1 MHSQNPIGALLRRSI
16 IIIYMM
22 LTRIK
27 NILIATALLS
37 LVQLAAST
45 GVTTTTTI
53 SPTTSTTS
61 RYANPLVEHKH
72 ERNCKALC
80 EHCGCLGFY
89 CGEECIC
96 ECNNEN
102 SDTECIQTMQLNAR
116 TLNAPFEILIQ
127 GPSNNRFV
135 RNALQF
141 DQKRELVVRSASQ
154 SKSPRNRRSTITIYK
169 PMLLSVAAKRPAFSM
184 NALESPAS
192 LGEKKSQ
199 LERHKRSVDHLE
211 WFNDFASTLVRPS
224 PLGTRAQKQRA
235 AAFKRQA
242 ATTPPLAGPHRE
254 PWFLEQAAPRLNR
267 PAPLYRRQQQLDD
280 DEEREREERKSR
292 KSSRRRVS
300 KPVSIEDDFDAAE
313 EVRKPR
319 PEIRPLRDALQV
331 VERIPRVLQD
341 TVTHLAAD
349 DNSGDVFSLNIM
361 NDVLP
366 TPMEP
371 QRKEPR
377 KVKRRLSHRS
387 RKNEVPTTRVSTS
400 VTRAPL
406 VMPPAPLAPR
416 GLLLPWLRQQR
427 LKRLGLQQ

>member
-1 MHSQNPIGALLRRSI
+1 
-16 IIIYMM
+16 M
-22 LTRIK
+22 LTRNK
-27 NILIATALLS
+27 SILIAAALLS
-37 LVQLAAST
+37 LVQLAAPV
-45 GVTTTTTI
+45 GVPSTTTTPK
-53 SPTTSTTS
+53 STSTSTS
-61 RYANPLVEHKH
+61 RYVNPLVERKH

-127 GPSNNRFV
+127 GPSSNRFV
-135 RNALQF
+135 RNAYQF
-141 DQKRELVVRSASQ
+141 EQQRELVVRSVDRQ

-169 PMLLSVAAKRPAFSM
+169 PLLSASSPAKRPALSM
-184 NALESPAS
+184 NALETPT
-192 LGEKKSQ
+192 KKSE
-199 LERHKRSVDHLE
+199 LDRHKRSVDHLE
-211 WFNDFASTLVRPS
+211 WFSDLASTLVRPS
-224 PLGTRAQKQRA
+224 PLGTRAQKQRE
-235 AAFKRQA
+235 AFKRQA
-242 ATTPPLAGPHRE
+242 VTAMPLSGPHRE

-267 PAPLYRRQQQLDD
+267 PAPLYKRQQQLQD
-280 DEEREREERKSR
+280 DEESDREERKSR
-292 KSSRRRVS
+292 KSSKRRLS
-300 KPVSIEDDFDAAE
+300 KPVSIEE
-313 EVRKPR
+313 ESDVADNRKPH

-349 DNSGDVFSLNIM
+349 NNSGDVFSLNIM

-371 QRKEPR
+371 RKEPK

-387 RKNEVPTTRVSTS
+387 RQNIVADIPA
-400 VTRAPL
+400 TRAPL
-406 VMPPAPLAPR
+406 VLPPAPLAPR
-416 GLLLPWLRQQR
+416 GLFLPWLRQQR
-427 LKRLGLQQ
+427 LKRLRGELQ